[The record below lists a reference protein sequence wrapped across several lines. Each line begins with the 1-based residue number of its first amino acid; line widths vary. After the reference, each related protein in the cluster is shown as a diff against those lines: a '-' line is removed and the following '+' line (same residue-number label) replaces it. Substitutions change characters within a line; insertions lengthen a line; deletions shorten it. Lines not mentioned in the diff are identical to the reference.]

1 MILEGSLSVKAALQ
15 NGRRKVH
22 RLLIDEKKKDRDTGY
37 ILFLAREMNIPVE
50 RMRREDLDALAVGK
64 THGGVLAE
72 TDSRIYQ
79 DLSECL
85 KTENPFIVFLEGIE
99 DPFNLGYIARTLAAV
114 GCNGLMMP
122 ERDFSDSESVILK
135 SSAGASESINWVMS
149 KQPVEDLKRLKQEG
163 LICICA
169 YRDQA
174 IEMYDADFTQ
184 PVVLCIGGEMRGLS
198 RDVLKESDVNMV
210 IPYSTDFRNALNASS
225 AAAAICFEAQR
236 QRTRGE
242 IK

>member
-37 ILFLAREMNIPVE
+37 ILFLAKEMNIPVE
-50 RMRREDLDALAVGK
+50 RLKREELDAMAVGK

-85 KTENPFIVFLEGIE
+85 KADNPFVVFLEGIE
-99 DPFNLGYIARTLAAV
+99 DPFNLGYIARSLAAI
-114 GCNGLMMP
+114 GCNGVVMP
-122 ERDFSDSESVILK
+122 ERDFSYSESVILK
-135 SSAGASESINWVMS
+135 SSAGASERIHWVMS
-149 KQPVEDLKRLKQEG
+149 KNPVEDIRRMKQAG
-163 LICICA
+163 LTCICA
-169 YRDQA
+169 YRDEA
-174 IEMYDADFTQ
+174 VEMYDVDFKK
-184 PVVLCIGGEMRGLS
+184 PVVVCIGGEMRGLS

-236 QRTRGE
+236 QRIRGN
-242 IK
+242 